1 MRLKKNRYCNSV
13 TFTTHKTKS
22 ALQEV
27 LPRAEVTGGS
37 FISELPSLDQLS
49 AQDARS
55 ELRTARAKARK
66 VALNNVANR
75 LDCRGESSIEKT
87 PEGFRTWPDGYTGS
101 VTHKGSIVLS
111 AVVENRFIESLG
123 IDLEFDHNGGE
134 GLSHVVNRGELP
146 DYADS
151 KSSVLGIFS
160 TKESIYKAYYPI
172 KQDELNFNDVRIE
185 WLNSS
190 PSIDY
195 GIAKCP
201 KSIEIEVQCVYLDGW
216 IVSTAQLR
224 NIN

>member
-1 MRLKKNRYCNSV
+1 M

-101 VTHKGSIVLS
+101 VTH
-111 AVVENRFIESLG
+111 
-123 IDLEFDHNGGE
+123 
-134 GLSHVVNRGELP
+134 HVVNRGELP